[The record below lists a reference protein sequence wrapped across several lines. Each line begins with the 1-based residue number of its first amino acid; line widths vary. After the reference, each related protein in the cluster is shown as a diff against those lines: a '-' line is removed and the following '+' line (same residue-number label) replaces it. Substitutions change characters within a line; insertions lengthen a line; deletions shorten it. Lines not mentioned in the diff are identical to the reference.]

1 MSIKSKIKIKEPK
14 FLDQYK
20 AEEEAF
26 PTDDVVRF
34 EEQDEKEY
42 KISFEVLAAHRNQT
56 TTRSPASLGG
66 CP

>member
-1 MSIKSKIKIKEPK
+1 MRPKKHTAGKEK
-14 FLDQYK
+14 
-20 AEEEAF
+20 
-26 PTDDVVRF
+26 
-34 EEQDEKEY
+34 DEKEY